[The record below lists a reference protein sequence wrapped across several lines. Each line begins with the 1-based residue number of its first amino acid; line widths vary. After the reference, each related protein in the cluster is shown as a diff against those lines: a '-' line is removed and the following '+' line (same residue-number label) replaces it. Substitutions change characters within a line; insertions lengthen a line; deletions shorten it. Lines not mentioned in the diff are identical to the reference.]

1 VLVHDG
7 RMMIGDLGFSDTW
20 HDSTKPYHDE
30 MIPFLEPLFLQNNS
44 YQRDKRSDIY
54 SLGVIM
60 CEVSSGR
67 PPFESTAS
75 NFHLLLRIIM
85 NGERE
90 TTIVPGAPLQYVQ
103 LYRHCWDGDPIS
115 RPTIQEVLHR
125 LNKMQLNSSF
135 VKPGEV
141 RFNLEPT
148 PPRSSYVSN
157 NDKRTIIKRHSHP
170 NISPSSSPTISPRMA
185 PPIILDPIGEYNIFF
200 FFFGCLKK
208 RLINL

>member
-1 VLVHDG
+1 
-7 RMMIGDLGFSDTW
+7 MIADLGFSDTW
-20 HDSTKPYHDE
+20 HDSTMPYHDE
-30 MIPFLEPLFLQNNS
+30 MIPFLEPLFLQDNF

-90 TTIVPGAPLQYVQ
+90 STIIPGTPLQYVQ

-125 LNKMQLNSSF
+125 LNQMQLDSSF
-135 VKPGEV
+135 IKPGEV
-141 RFNLEPT
+141 RFKLDPIPLKNNVEALPL
-148 PPRSSYVSN
+148 SN
-157 NDKRTIIKRHSHP
+157 NNNNGKRLIKRHSHP
-170 NISPSSSPTISPRMA
+170 NIPNISPTLLPTISPKII
-185 PPIILDPIGEYNIFF
+185 PPMVLD
-200 FFFGCLKK
+200 
-208 RLINL
+208 

>member
-1 VLVHDG
+1 
-7 RMMIGDLGFSDTW
+7 MITDLGFSDTW

-60 CEVSSGR
+60 CEVSSGK

-90 TTIVPGAPLQYVQ
+90 SSIVPGAPLQYVQ

-115 RPTIQEVLHR
+115 RPNIQEVLHK
-125 LNKMQLNSSF
+125 LDKMQLDSSF
-135 VKPGEV
+135 AKPGEV
-141 RFNLEPT
+141 RFKLDPIPSKNKDENL
-148 PPRSSYVSN
+148 YLSN
-157 NDKRTIIKRHSHP
+157 NSNKLIKRQSQSHP
-170 NISPSSSPTISPRMA
+170 NISPSSSPIMSPRTV
-185 PPIILDPIGEYNIFF
+185 PPIMLDFTGE
-200 FFFGCLKK
+200 
-208 RLINL
+208 

>member
-1 VLVHDG
+1 MLVHDG
-7 RMMIGDLGFSDTW
+7 RMMIADLGFSDTW
-20 HDSTKPYHDE
+20 HDLSKPYHDE

-54 SLGVIM
+54 SLGVVM

-90 TTIVPGAPLQYVQ
+90 SSIVPGAPLQYVQ

-115 RPTIQEVLHR
+115 RPNIQDVLHKLDKTR
-125 LNKMQLNSSF
+125 LYSSF

-141 RFNLEPT
+141 RFKLDPLPSKNKDENL
-148 PPRSSYVSN
+148 YLSN
-157 NDKRTIIKRHSHP
+157 NNSKTLIKRYSHP
-170 NISPSSSPTISPRMA
+170 NISPSSSPTMSPRMV
-185 PPIILDPIGEYNIFF
+185 PPIMLDSAGE
-200 FFFGCLKK
+200 
-208 RLINL
+208 

>member
-1 VLVHDG
+1 
-7 RMMIGDLGFSDTW
+7 MMISDLGFSDTL
-20 HDSTKPYHDE
+20 TTPYRDE
-30 MIPFLEPLFLQNNS
+30 MIPFIEPLFLQNNS

-90 TTIVPGAPLQYVQ
+90 STIIPGSPLEYVQ

-125 LNKMQLNSSF
+125 LDKIKF
-135 VKPGEV
+135 GEV
-141 RFNLEPT
+141 RFKLDPIPSKNSNGGLPL
-148 PPRSSYVSN
+148 SN
-157 NDKRTIIKRHSHP
+157 ND
-170 NISPSSSPTISPRMA
+170 
-185 PPIILDPIGEYNIFF
+185 G
-200 FFFGCLKK
+200 K
-208 RLINL
+208 RL